1 MNAATSP
8 LMSKGQARPTAARP
22 TAARPTAARPTA
34 ARRAAARRAI
44 AGPGAVLAAIGVAAL
59 TGCSAGA
66 PPAPSAKPATTPA
79 AAAGAATA
87 PGTVA
92 TPAASVTT
100 VAAAAT
106 TSPAPQASGAA
117 PAALP
122 VLGRL
127 AGVFTQGQGFGQVKP
142 AEIFNGG
149 DPTGLVTK
157 LTWSS
162 WGGSQ
167 AVGSGMSD
175 YVGPGQSVATGTQ
188 KPVTVVAFKLGTC
201 HGTLMYKAVE
211 WYFPKE
217 GQAFSPGQYENI
229 CSGRY
234 VPGS

>member
-8 LMSKGQARPTAARP
+8 LMIKGQARRTAL
-22 TAARPTAARPTA
+22 TTA

-44 AGPGAVLAAIGVAAL
+44 AGPGAALAAIGVAAL
-59 TGCSAGA
+59 TGCSAGT
-66 PPAPSAKPATTPA
+66 PPAPSAKPATALA
-79 AAAGAATA
+79 AVTGA
-87 PGTVA
+87 A
-92 TPAASVTT
+92 TPAASVTP
-100 VAAAAT
+100 VAAASA

-117 PAALP
+117 PAAVP

-127 AGVFTQGQGFGQVKP
+127 AGVFAQGQGFGQVKP

-162 WGGSQ
+162 WGGAQ
-167 AVGSGMSD
+167 AVGSGTSD
-175 YVGPGQSVATGTQ
+175 YVGPGQSVATGKQ
-188 KPVTVVAFKLGTC
+188 KPVTVVAFNLGTC

-234 VPGS
+234 VPGP

>member
-8 LMSKGQARPTAARP
+8 LMINGQARPTAAQ
-22 TAARPTAARPTA
+22 PTA
-34 ARRAAARRAI
+34 ARRAAARHTAARRAI
-44 AGPGAVLAAIGVAAL
+44 AGPGAVLAAICVAAL
-59 TGCSAGA
+59 TGCSAGPA
-66 PPAPSAKPATTPA
+66 PAPSARPATAPA

-92 TPAASVTT
+92 TPAASVTP
-100 VAAAAT
+100 AA

-175 YVGPGQSVATGTQ
+175 YVGPGQSVATGKQ

>member
-1 MNAATSP
+1 
-8 LMSKGQARPTAARP
+8 MSKGQARR
-22 TAARPTAARPTA
+22 TAARPTA

-66 PPAPSAKPATTPA
+66 PPAPSARPATTTPA
-79 AAAGAATA
+79 AAAGAAMA

-92 TPAASVTT
+92 TPAASVTP
-100 VAAAAT
+100 VAAAAA

-167 AVGSGMSD
+167 AVGSGVSD
-175 YVGPGQSVATGTQ
+175 YVGPGQSVATGKQ

>member
-1 MNAATSP
+1 MNDAATSP
-8 LMSKGQARPTAARP
+8 
-22 TAARPTAARPTA
+22 
-34 ARRAAARRAI
+34 AAAAQHAPRRPA
-44 AGPGAVLAAIGVAAL
+44 AWAAALAAAAAAAVI
-59 TGCSAGA
+59 TGCSAT
-66 PPAPSAKPATTPA
+66 PSPSAASNPASAASTSPA
-79 AAAGAATA
+79 AAPSSGPAS
-87 PGTVA
+87 
-92 TPAASVTT
+92 TPAASTSAVATPTT
-100 VAAAAT
+100 PPT
-106 TSPAPQASGAA
+106 PAPPTPSATAA
-117 PAALP
+117 GPAP
-122 VLGRL
+122 VLGQL
-127 AGVFTQGQGFGQVKP
+127 AGVFAQGQGFGQ
-142 AEIFNGG
+142 AEPSKIFNGG

-167 AVGSGMSD
+167 AVGSGVSD
-175 YVGPGQSVATGTQ
+175 YVGPGQSVATGKQ

>member
-1 MNAATSP
+1 MNAAMSP
-8 LMSKGQARPTAARP
+8 WMNKGQARRI
-22 TAARPTAARPTA
+22 A
-34 ARRAAARRAI
+34 ARRAM

-66 PPAPSAKPATTPA
+66 PPAPSAEPATTPA
-79 AAAGAATA
+79 AATSAATA
-87 PGTVA
+87 PGTAA
-92 TPAASVTT
+92 TPAAPGTP
-100 VAAAAT
+100 AAT
-106 TSPAPQASGAA
+106 AAGTPPAPVASGGLPVAD
-117 PAALP
+117 P
-122 VLGRL
+122 VLGL
-127 AGVFTQGQGFGQVKP
+127 PAGVFAHGQGFGQAEP

-162 WGGSQ
+162 WGGAQ

-175 YVGPGQSVATGTQ
+175 YVGPGQSVATGKQ

-201 HGTLMYKAVE
+201 HGTRMYKAVE

-217 GQAFSPGQYENI
+217 GQAFNPGQYENI

>member
-8 LMSKGQARPTAARP
+8 SMSKGQAGRTAAR
-22 TAARPTAARPTA
+22 RTA

-59 TGCSAGA
+59 TGCSAGG

-79 AAAGAATA
+79 AATGAATA
-87 PGTVA
+87 PRTVA
-92 TPAASVTT
+92 TPAASVTP
-100 VAAAAT
+100 AT
-106 TSPAPQASGAA
+106 TAPATSPAPQASGAA
-117 PAALP
+117 PAAVP

-127 AGVFTQGQGFGQVKP
+127 AGVFAQGQGFGQVRP

-167 AVGSGMSD
+167 AAGSGMSD
-175 YVGPGQSVATGTQ
+175 YVGPGQSVATGKQ

-201 HGTLMYKAVE
+201 HGTRMYKAVE

>member
-8 LMSKGQARPTAARP
+8 SMSKGQAGR
-22 TAARPTAARPTA
+22 TA
-34 ARRAAARRAI
+34 ARRTARRTAARRVAARRAI

-59 TGCSAGA
+59 TGCSAGG
-66 PPAPSAKPATTPA
+66 PPAPSAKPAA
-79 AAAGAATA
+79 ATGTATA
-87 PGTVA
+87 PRTVA
-92 TPAASVTT
+92 TPAASVTP
-100 VAAAAT
+100 AT
-106 TSPAPQASGAA
+106 TAPATSPAPQASGAA
-117 PAALP
+117 PAAVP

-127 AGVFTQGQGFGQVKP
+127 AGVFAQGQGFGQVRP

-167 AVGSGMSD
+167 AAGSGMSD
-175 YVGPGQSVATGTQ
+175 YVGPGQSVATGKQ